1 MANTKVF
8 SSEKLEEAYAR
19 VQNGLENYQT
29 RLDGVSNDIKTLERA
44 LEASKFNLETW
55 VTVREYCEDPQSNGQ
70 YDQIGHQIGWAPSGD
85 RYRLMYRRSRWE
97 GYLEVDDP
105 GSTLPLFM
113 YAPGTYGKYEP
124 EVVKPLIETPIEI
137 RLEMHEHLPK
147 LVTAVGK
154 AVDPEIARQAA
165 EETEKANLE
174 RLKAVWGE
182 GDRAK
187 TERESKK
194 AKPGANGADPEQK

>member
-85 RYRLMYRRSRWE
+85 RYRLMYRRSRW
-97 GYLEVDDP
+97 
-105 GSTLPLFM
+105 
-113 YAPGTYGKYEP
+113 
-124 EVVKPLIETPIEI
+124 KPLIETPIEI